1 MKLIHT
7 GDIHIGSAMKNL
19 PLAKAQIRKREIID
33 AFRSLSAYAKEQGVD
48 AVLIAGD
55 LFDENNVERQIV
67 REIFSIISSAE
78 PVCFFYVSGNHD
90 DEFSQN
96 EALPKNL
103 YLFSQTHGWQG
114 YRLRDNVVITG
125 ADTRNF
131 SAQLFE
137 NLRLNPSD
145 FNVVLLHGDIQKND
159 TKESIPLVR
168 MQGKGVD
175 YFALGHIHKPMIQA
189 ERLDGRARFRYCG
202 ALEGRGFDE
211 CGEHGF
217 FLLEI
222 EKGRLR
228 SEQFLSTAKRSIWEV
243 KVDISACQSYF
254 EMENAVFSALR
265 DKNGEHLIKL
275 ILTGRHRADLNKNIS
290 LLNERINERFFF
302 ARIED
307 QSKIFID
314 QASFANDLS
323 ERGEFVREVGRY
335 EMNEDLRAEVLEVG
349 LKAISGEEIDL

>member
-19 PLAKAQIRKREIID
+19 PTAKSQIRKREIID
-33 AFRSLSAYAKEQGVD
+33 GFRSLAAFAREQNVD

-55 LFDENNVERQIV
+55 LFDENAVERQV
-67 REIFSIISSAE
+67 AQEVFSIISSAE

-96 EALPKNL
+96 EGLPKNL
-103 YLFSQTHGWQG
+103 YLFSQTHAWQG
-114 YRLRDNVVITG
+114 YRLKENVVITG

-131 SAQLFE
+131 STHLFE
-137 NLRLNPSD
+137 NLRLNPAD
-145 FNVVLLHGDIQKND
+145 FNVVLLHGDIEKKNA
-159 TKESIPLVR
+159 KESIPLAL

-175 YFALGHIHKPMIQA
+175 YFALGHIHKPMAQA
-189 ERLDGRARFRYCG
+189 SRLDGRARFRYCG

-222 EKGRLR
+222 EKGRLC
-228 SEQFLSTAKRSIWEV
+228 SEQFLSVSKRSIWEV
-243 KVDISACQSYF
+243 RVDISACQSYF
-254 EMENAVFSALR
+254 EMENAVFSALQN
-265 DKNGEHLIKL
+265 KKGEDLIKL
-275 ILTGRHRADLNKNIS
+275 VLTGRHRADLVKNIS

-307 QSKIFID
+307 QSRIFID
-314 QASFANDLS
+314 ESSFKNDFS
-323 ERGEFVREVGRY
+323 ERGEFVKEVGRY
-335 EMNEDLRAEVLEVG
+335 EMSEDLRAEVLEVG
-349 LKAISGEEIDL
+349 LKAILGEEIDL